1 MATTCLINN
10 YNYARFVGDAVES
23 ALAQSV
29 PFDEVIVVDDGS
41 RDDSVELLTRR
52 YAEHSAVRI
61 VAKEHQGQLSCFNE
75 GYACSTGDIVFFLD
89 ADDVY
94 EPNYVEQALAV
105 YTANPNFD
113 FVFCGCRHF
122 GQRDSLHLA
131 SSEDRDLGY
140 SVILAAYLRHWI
152 GASTSCLS
160 MRRGVL
166 EKILPFPF
174 IEDWRI
180 RADDCLVFGSSLAG
194 ARKYY
199 LAQPLVRRRVHDD
212 NRFVGCSPAKFATYR
227 RRLAINTLFAYL
239 EHKFCYDVGRL
250 ADFHHHEFCT
260 IAKPTFAQLIQ
271 YLRISRKSRTSLF
284 RRLAC
289 ITEMTRHYL
298 RAAFGSSLSAEST
311 TASVMAHGPA
321 TTLRLFDPA
330 DLPTATPARHPRRHQ
345 RQAA

>member
-29 PFDEVIVVDDGS
+29 PFDEIIVVDDGS
-41 RDDSVELLTRR
+41 KDESVELLTRR
-52 YAEHSAVRI
+52 FADNPAVRV

-75 GYACSTGDIVFFLD
+75 GYSCSTGDIVFFLD

-94 EPNYVEQALAV
+94 EPNYLEQALAV
-105 YTANPNFD
+105 YTSNPNFD

-122 GQRDSLHLA
+122 GQRDSLQLA
-131 SSEDRDLGY
+131 SLEDRDLGY

-160 MRRGVL
+160 MRRGML

-239 EHKFCYDVGRL
+239 ERKFCYDVERL

-260 IAKPTFAQLIQ
+260 IDKPTFSQFTQ
-271 YLRISRKSRTSLF
+271 YLQISRKSRTSFF

-289 ITEMTRHYL
+289 ITQMIRHYL
-298 RAAFGSSLSAEST
+298 RSALRPAQSLENTVLPVGSYDST
-311 TASVMAHGPA
+311 A
-321 TTLRLFDPA
+321 TLRLFVPGELPA
-330 DLPTATPARHPRRHQ
+330 ATAARYPRRYQ
-345 RQAA
+345 EQAA